1 MNPFK
6 LRTKEEEN
14 LEPIRKW
21 GLKTTQQSLIEK
33 QWQDSVPVYSNKEM
47 RNAVLAFE
55 ELNHRQQNE
64 ILDQMFSYTDEKGNS
79 WIPSQ
84 KMLSGRR
91 EYFETKI
98 QKIPKARLAVLAMQ
112 INQFAKNGKQY

>member
-6 LRTKEEEN
+6 LRTKEEETP
-14 LEPIRKW
+14 EPVRKW
-21 GLKTTQQSLIEK
+21 ELKTTQQSLIEK
-33 QWQDSVPVYSNKEM
+33 HWKDSVPVYQNKEM
-47 RNAVLAFE
+47 RQAIMAFE

-98 QKIPKARLAVLAMQ
+98 QRIPKARLAVLAMQ
-112 INQFAKNGKQY
+112 INQFAKNGKL